1 MAKAGTQK
9 TAGGDRRATGS
20 GVAAADGCPAEN
32 AHAAA
37 GATLAYYAANAEAFA
52 SSTASIEFS
61 AVQERFE
68 ALLEPGARV
77 LDFGCG
83 SGRDAK
89 RFAEAGF
96 AVDAVDGSP
105 ELCRIAA
112 EFTGLPVRCM
122 RFEELSAVAEYDGI
136 WACSSILHVP
146 SAQLPALLTSMAVAL
161 RDDGVIYTSFKY
173 GEGEGMRHGRYFSDF
188 TEETFARLLDQV
200 PVLREEDHWVSAD
213 VRPGREDERWL
224 NVILRKVRV

>member
-1 MAKAGTQK
+1 MTDLNGCE
-9 TAGGDRRATGS
+9 
-20 GVAAADGCPAEN
+20 AAE
-32 AHAAA
+32 
-37 GATLAYYAANAEAFA
+37 ATLAYYAANAEAFA
-52 SSTASIEFS
+52 SSTVSVEFT
-61 AVQERFE
+61 AMQERFVE
-68 ALLEPGARV
+68 LLEPGARV

-188 TEETFARLLDQV
+188 TEETFARLLEQV
-200 PVLREEDHWVSAD
+200 PALCEEEHWVSSD
-213 VRPGREDERWL
+213 VRPGRGGERWL
-224 NVILRKVRV
+224 NAILRKV

>member
-1 MAKAGTQK
+1 MTDLNGCE
-9 TAGGDRRATGS
+9 
-20 GVAAADGCPAEN
+20 AAE
-32 AHAAA
+32 
-37 GATLAYYAANAEAFA
+37 ATLAYYAANAEAFA
-52 SSTASIEFS
+52 SSTVSVEFT
-61 AVQERFE
+61 AMQERFVE
-68 ALLEPGARV
+68 LLEPGARV
-77 LDFGCG
+77 LDLGCG

-112 EFTGLPVRCM
+112 EFPGLPVRCM

-188 TEETFARLLDQV
+188 TERTFAQLITGV
-200 PVLREEDHWVSAD
+200 PALHVEEQWVSGDA
-213 VRPGREDERWL
+213 RPGRQDEKWL
-224 NVILRKVRV
+224 NVILRRA

>member
-1 MAKAGTQK
+1 MNGCE
-9 TAGGDRRATGS
+9 
-20 GVAAADGCPAEN
+20 AADE
-32 AHAAA
+32 
-37 GATLAYYAANAEAFA
+37 TLAYYAANAEAFA
-52 SSTASIEFS
+52 SSTVSVEFT
-61 AVQERFE
+61 AMQERFVE
-68 ALLEPGARV
+68 LLEPGARV
-77 LDFGCG
+77 LDLGCG

-146 SAQLPALLTSMAVAL
+146 SVQLPALLAKMAAAL
-161 RDDGVIYTSFKY
+161 KDGGVIYTSFQY

-188 TEETFARLLDQV
+188 TEDSFTQLLEQV
-200 PVLREEDHWVSAD
+200 PALREEDHWVSSD
-213 VRPGREDERWL
+213 VRPGRGDEKWL
-224 NVILRKVRV
+224 NLILRKS

>member
-1 MAKAGTQK
+1 MTDLNGCE
-9 TAGGDRRATGS
+9 
-20 GVAAADGCPAEN
+20 AAD
-32 AHAAA
+32 
-37 GATLAYYAANAEAFA
+37 ATLAYYAANAEAFA
-52 SSTASIEFS
+52 SSTVSVEFT
-61 AVQERFE
+61 AMQERFVE
-68 ALLEPGARV
+68 LLEPGARV
-77 LDFGCG
+77 LDLGCG

-146 SAQLPALLTSMAVAL
+146 STQLPELLGKMAAAL
-161 RDDGVIYTSFKY
+161 RDGGVVYTSFKY

-188 TEETFARLLDQV
+188 TEETFARLLEQV
-200 PVLREEDHWVSAD
+200 PALCEEEHWVSSD
-213 VRPGREDERWL
+213 VRPGRGGERWL
-224 NVILRKVRV
+224 NAILRKV